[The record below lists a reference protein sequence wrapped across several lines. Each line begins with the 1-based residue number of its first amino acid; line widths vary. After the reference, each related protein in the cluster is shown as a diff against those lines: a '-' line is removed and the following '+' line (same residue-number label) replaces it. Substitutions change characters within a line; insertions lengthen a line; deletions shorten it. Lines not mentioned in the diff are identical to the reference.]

1 MPKIGKG
8 DPLGFFNNHS
18 VAKKNIKKEGGPL
31 ETLVNFGKHVS

>member
-18 VAKKNIKKEGGPL
+18 VAKKYEKEGGPL